1 MKRLF
6 VLLALVFVVVL
17 SGCSVINGNDH
28 KSVAG
33 TLKTL
38 DLMYSPGSYTLGD
51 ASCTG
56 YITSGQTDACL
67 FVPLGKKLDRS
78 FQEINLTS
86 VTNVMLRHSS
96 GGYLLGNTVDLSDYI
111 DMCNVINDGSVL
123 FIRLRNPEQWKD
135 DSGKVLAN
143 NTLLVGHATV
153 TFSVSE

>member
-1 MKRLF
+1 MKKLF
-6 VLLALVFVVVL
+6 VLLALCFSIIL
-17 SGCSVINGNDH
+17 SGCSIINGTDH
-28 KSVAG
+28 KSIDE
-33 TLKTL
+33 TLKML

-67 FVPLGKKLDRS
+67 FVPLGKRIDRS

-86 VTNVMLRHSS
+86 VTNVMLRNSS
-96 GGYLLGNTVDLSDYI
+96 GGYLLGNSVDLSDYI

-135 DSGKVLAN
+135 DSGKVLVN
-143 NTLLVGHATV
+143 NTLLVGHVTV